1 MPELDYMWY
10 GTKPEIAFTAAT
22 TTQTEDFETFPA
34 TELFLTVTNP
44 STMAGTNAGWMGAG
58 NLAFSGTKSIRS
70 QPMVSVAGTH
80 QYARIDL
87 VFTIP
92 SFARN
97 VKIQYWYYQDSE
109 VGFDGLKV
117 YFNGSLVHNYI
128 TSGTY
133 GQWTLGEITTSQRGQ
148 CTLTFEYDKDGQT
161 DGGGTDAVYID
172 DLTVS
177 WDVDTIGETPGQ
189 ELVRFDGTTG
199 YSLLYHRVGA
209 CAPSISFS
217 EQRIPFQPGSIY
229 MNTDIQPRDVEL
241 GVLIE
246 GASKSDLRDKVRNLT
261 NKIINV
267 DGCLFAKYDNGSERR
282 LYCRYSG
289 GLEGDETP
297 SSMGA
302 GYFQKVVLTFRAF
315 DPFWYEPLRISSQ
328 STQNFV
334 SSLINDG
341 AWPAYPLIYVDGS
354 SSIIDVAVWVTG
366 GSEPDEG
373 TSPRVKINTSIPT
386 GRKLVIDT
394 RKRTV
399 KLDDGTN
406 LYSFIDSVANS
417 FPSIPNTGT
426 AYTIDVDIDGTEAN
440 GRYHVYILKPHWGV

>member
-1 MPELDYMWY
+1 MPDLQYMWY
-10 GTKPEIAFTAAT
+10 GTKPEITFTAST

-34 TELFLTVTNP
+34 TELFFTVTNP
-44 STMAGTNAGWMGAG
+44 STMSGTEAGWQRTNARASTG
-58 NLAFSGTKSIRS
+58 AFSICNQDIGD
-70 QPMVSVAGTH
+70 VAG
-80 QYARIDL
+80 QSQEARIDIS
-87 VFTIP
+87 FNIP
-92 SFARN
+92 AFAKNIR
-97 VKIQYWYYQDSE
+97 IEYDYFQDCE
-109 VGFDGLKV
+109 ATFDGLKV
-117 YFNGSLVHNYI
+117 YLDGSLVHNYI

-133 GQWTLGEITTSQRGQ
+133 GTWVTGSITTSVTGTRK
-148 CTLTFEYDKDGQT
+148 LTFEYFKDGKT
-161 DGGGTDAVYID
+161 STGTDSVYID
-172 DLTVS
+172 NLKVS
-177 WDVDTIGETPGQ
+177 YDIDTISETPGA
-189 ELVRFDGTTG
+189 ELIRFDGSTG
-199 YSLLYHRVGA
+199 YRLLYHRTGA
-209 CAPSISFS
+209 QAPPISFS

-241 GVLIE
+241 GVLVQ
-246 GASKSDLRDKVRNLT
+246 GTSKSDLRDKVRNLT

-282 LYCRYSG
+282 LYCRYAG

-297 SSMGA
+297 ANMGA
-302 GYFQKVVLTFRAF
+302 GYFQKVILTFRAF
-315 DPFWYEPLRISSQ
+315 DPFWYETLRISSQ

-354 SSIIDVAVWVTG
+354 SSIIDVAIWLSS
-366 GSEPDEG
+366 GSEPGEG
-373 TSPRVKINTSIPT
+373 TAPRLKINTSIPT

-417 FPSIPNTGT
+417 FPAIPNTGT
-426 AYTIDVDIDGTEAN
+426 AHTIDVDIDGTEAN